1 MKLTFF
7 GAERTTTGSKYLLEV
22 NGHRVLLECG
32 MFQGRRE
39 KTVEYNTKL
48 PFDPTRVDAMLLSH
62 AHIDHSGIIPILC
75 RDGFRGKIFCT
86 DATADLCNIMLLD
99 TAHIQEQDAMFLN
112 KRNAKKGQPLIE
124 PLYTQA
130 DAQASLKQFQPVR
143 YQKPMA
149 IVDGV
154 TATWIDAGHILGSAH
169 VVLDLEEG
177 GRKIRFAFSGDIG
190 RGRSDILRDPERPQ
204 GVDVLMMESTYG
216 NREHEPMD
224 NVNDRVCAI
233 VQRTLERRGKLIIPS
248 FAVGRTQQL
257 LYTLHKPIE
266 QKRIPRLPTFVD
278 SPLATNATEVFRR
291 HTECFNDAF
300 RAEWRNGENPFYMA
314 NVTFTASVQESIAI
328 NDLKEP
334 CIIISASG
342 MAEAGRIL
350 HHLKNNIED
359 ARNTILI
366 VGWCAQHTLG
376 ARLASGDKLVNIF
389 GEPHKVLAQV
399 ETINAFS
406 GHADHTELLAWA
418 KGVSGPLK
426 QIFVIHGEEQASM
439 MFAADLRTLY
449 PKSDVRV
456 PVFRDNIGL

>member
-1 MKLTFF
+1 
-7 GAERTTTGSKYLLEV
+7 
-22 NGHRVLLECG
+22 
-32 MFQGRRE
+32 MFQGRRA
-39 KTVEYNTKL
+39 KTIEYNTKL
-48 PFDPTRVDAMLLSH
+48 PFDPTRVNAMLLSH

-75 RDGFRGKIFCT
+75 RDGFPGKIFCT

-99 TAHIQEQDAMFLN
+99 TAHIQEQDAVFLN
-112 KRNAKKGQPLIE
+112 KKNVRKGLPFVE

-130 DAQASLKQFQPVR
+130 DAQASMKQFQPVR
-143 YQKPMA
+143 YQQPTP

-177 GRKIRFAFSGDIG
+177 GRKVRFAFSGDIG
-190 RGRSDILRDPERPQ
+190 RGHSDILRDPEHPQ
-204 GVDVLMMESTYG
+204 GVDILMMESTYG

-233 VQRTLERRGKLIIPS
+233 VQRTLERRGKIIIPS

-257 LYTLHKPIE
+257 LYTFHKLIE
-266 QKRIPRLPTFVD
+266 QKRIPPLPTFVD
-278 SPLATNATEVFRR
+278 SPLATSATEVFRR
-291 HTECFNDAF
+291 HTECFNDKF
-300 RAEWRNGENPFYMA
+300 RAELNDPENPFHMT

-328 NDLKEP
+328 NDMKEP

-350 HHLKNNIED
+350 HHLKNNIGD

-376 ARLASGDKLVNIF
+376 ARLASGDKLVNIY
-389 GEPHKVLAQV
+389 GEPHKVCAQV

-418 KGVSGPLK
+418 KNVSGPLK
-426 QIFVIHGEEQASM
+426 NIFVVHGEEQASM
-439 MFAADLRTLY
+439 MFAADLRALY
-449 PKSDVRV
+449 PKSDICV
-456 PVFRDNIGL
+456 PTFNDSVEL

>member
-1 MKLTFF
+1 
-7 GAERTTTGSKYLLEV
+7 
-22 NGHRVLLECG
+22 
-32 MFQGRRE
+32 
-39 KTVEYNTKL
+39 
-48 PFDPTRVDAMLLSH
+48 MLMDS
-62 AHIDHSGIIPILC
+62 
-75 RDGFRGKIFCT
+75 
-86 DATADLCNIMLLD
+86 
-99 TAHIQEQDAMFLN
+99 AHIQEQDALFVS
-112 KRNAKKGQPLIE
+112 KRNAKKGLPHVE

-130 DAQASLKQFQPVR
+130 DTQACLKQFQPVHYNAPTR
-143 YQKPMA
+143 
-149 IVDGV
+149 VCDGV

-190 RGRSDILRDPERPQ
+190 RGGNDILRDPDHPR
-204 GVDVLMMESTYG
+204 DADYLMVESTYG
-216 NREHEPMD
+216 NRVHEPLED
-224 NVNDRVCAI
+224 VNNRVCEI
-233 VQRTLERRGKLIIPS
+233 INRTLEQNGKIIIPS

-257 LYTLHKPIE
+257 LYTLHQLIE

-278 SPLATNATEVFRR
+278 SPLAINATEVFRR

-300 RAEWRNGENPFYMA
+300 RAEWRNGLDPFYMTH
-314 NVTFTASVQESIAI
+314 VTFTASVAQSMAI

-376 ARLASGDKLVNIF
+376 ARLASGDKKVNIF
-389 GEPHKVLAQV
+389 GEPYRVRAHV

-406 GHADHTELLAWA
+406 GHADKNELHAWA
-418 KGVSGPLK
+418 TEVTGNLRG
-426 QIFVIHGEEQASM
+426 IFVVHGEEQAATT
-439 MFAADLRTLY
+439 FAADLRQMH
-449 PKSDVRV
+449 PQANVCV
-456 PVFRDNIGL
+456 PEFQDSVEL

>member
-1 MKLTFF
+1 MKLTFL
-7 GAERTTTGSKYLLEV
+7 GADRTTTGSKYLLQV
-22 NGHRVLLECG
+22 NGSRVLLECG
-32 MFQGRRE
+32 MFQGRRA
-39 KTVEYNTKL
+39 KTIEYNTKL
-48 PFDPTRVDAMLLSH
+48 PFDPTRVNAMLLSH

-75 RDGFRGKIFCT
+75 RDGFPGKIFCT

-99 TAHIQEQDAMFLN
+99 TAHIQEQDAVFLN
-112 KRNAKKGQPLIE
+112 KKNVRKGLPFVE

-130 DAQASLKQFQPVR
+130 DAQASMKQFQPVR
-143 YQKPMA
+143 YQQPTP

-177 GRKIRFAFSGDIG
+177 GRKVRFAFSGDIG
-190 RGRSDILRDPERPQ
+190 RGHSDILRDPEHPQ
-204 GVDVLMMESTYG
+204 GVDILMMESTYG

-233 VQRTLERRGKLIIPS
+233 VQRTLERRGKIIIPS

-257 LYTLHKPIE
+257 LYTFHKLIE
-266 QKRIPRLPTFVD
+266 QKRIPPLPTFVD
-278 SPLATNATEVFRR
+278 SPLATSATEVFRR
-291 HTECFNDAF
+291 HTECFNDKF
-300 RAEWRNGENPFYMA
+300 RAELNDPENPFHMT

-328 NDLKEP
+328 NDMKEP

-350 HHLKNNIED
+350 HHLKNNIGD

-376 ARLASGDKLVNIF
+376 ARLASGDKLVNIY
-389 GEPHKVLAQV
+389 GEPHKVCAQV

-418 KGVSGPLK
+418 KNVSGPLK
-426 QIFVIHGEEQASM
+426 NIFVVHGEEQASM
-439 MFAADLRTLY
+439 MFAADLRALY
-449 PKSDVRV
+449 PKSDICV
-456 PVFRDNIGL
+456 PTFNDSVEL

>member
-1 MKLTFF
+1 M
-7 GAERTTTGSKYLLEV
+7 
-22 NGHRVLLECG
+22 
-32 MFQGRRE
+32 
-39 KTVEYNTKL
+39 
-48 PFDPTRVDAMLLSH
+48 
-62 AHIDHSGIIPILC
+62 
-75 RDGFRGKIFCT
+75 
-86 DATADLCNIMLLD
+86 
-99 TAHIQEQDAMFLN
+99 
-112 KRNAKKGQPLIE
+112 PLIE

-143 YQKPMA
+143 YQQPTA

-154 TATWIDAGHILGSAH
+154 TATWMDAGHILGSATL
-169 VVLDLEEG
+169 VLDLEEN
-177 GRKIRFAFSGDIG
+177 GRRVRFAFSGDLG
-190 RGRSDILRDPERPQ
+190 RGHSDILRDPEHPQ
-204 GVDVLMMESTYG
+204 DVDILMMESTYG
-216 NREHEPMD
+216 NREHEPMGD
-224 NVNDRVCAI
+224 VNDRICAI

-257 LYTLHKPIE
+257 LYTLHQLIE

-278 SPLATNATEVFRR
+278 SPLSTQRHRSVPPSHGMLQRQVPRR
-291 HTECFNDAF
+291 MM
-300 RAEWRNGENPFYMA
+300 NGPENPFRMT

-328 NDLKEP
+328 NELKEP

-389 GEPHKVLAQV
+389 GEPYKVRAQV

-406 GHADHTELLAWA
+406 GHADKNELRAWA
-418 KGVSGPLK
+418 GQVTGSLRG
-426 QIFVIHGEEQASM
+426 IFVIHGEEVPAK
-439 MFAADLRTLY
+439 ALGETLHNLY
-449 PKSDVRV
+449 PNATVRV
-456 PVFRDNIGL
+456 PEFAESAEL